1 MPFEEERPIVLEK
14 FMEDLEDDEDD
25 DEDDD

>member
-1 MPFEEERPIVLEK
+1 MPFEQERPFVLEK

-25 DEDDD
+25 EDEDD